1 MLIVLIMYL
10 HTLFHHLFLFHNKFT
25 EARYNFYLI
34 LYNIVV
40 YSIQICP
47 PMSSLINNLVTDVLN
62 VFYDTE
68 ILVKILNGF
77 LWVGVIG

>member
-1 MLIVLIMYL
+1 MLIILITYL

-25 EARYNFYLI
+25 EARYNFYLM
-34 LYNIVV
+34 LYIVV

-47 PMSSLINNLVTDVLN
+47 PMSSLANNLVIDVLN

-68 ILVKILNGF
+68 ILVKIVNGF

>member
-25 EARYNFYLI
+25 EARYNFYLMYI
-34 LYNIVV
+34 IV
-40 YSIQICP
+40 YSIQICS
-47 PMSSLINNLVTDVLN
+47 PMSSLTNNLVIDVLN

-68 ILVKILNGF
+68 ILVKIVNGF